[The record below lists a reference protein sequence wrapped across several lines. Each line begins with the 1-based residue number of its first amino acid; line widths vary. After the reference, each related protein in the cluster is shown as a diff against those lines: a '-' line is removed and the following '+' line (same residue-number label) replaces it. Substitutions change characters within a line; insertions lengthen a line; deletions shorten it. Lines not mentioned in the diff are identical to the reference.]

1 MLLCDAPMSGAVFTS
16 NDIRSLSAALNA
28 ISDPGQA
35 PDIFQSIINP
45 THLAPCPNAIQ
56 ARSQGLRR
64 YLVLGAGAGGGLILL
79 LYSMPLLGVLAI
91 SGAWYV
97 FKRLPDNTSALET
110 AKNTAEA
117 GWNTACQDWQAK
129 TGNQSYLKIRSD
141 GLNAIKELAELPDL
155 ETRLIQ
161 ELNHKR
167 HELQLVAFLQKYR
180 IDRAKIRNVGAGR
193 RLQLASYGIET
204 AADITK
210 QRVLAIS
217 GFGNAIANS
226 LVAWRRSVEA
236 KFIFSA
242 AAPIDPKEIA
252 NVKAQILKQKASKVA
267 EVRRLIRQ
275 FDSVVVDIKSRR
287 RPMQHALQARYRALK
302 QAECDFN
309 AAKFAPQV
317 PSPLVIICIILG
329 VALLG
334 GLLLKSV
341 GRLEQQPKSPDISR
355 PILTPKSTPQ
365 EETTA
370 STSESPPKTDK
381 WLSGNATS
389 PQNVLPPPTNP
400 EPNSTNF
407 VGFVPDEPTSPSP
420 PPTPL
425 QMPKDVIISTEPA
438 GELENT
444 QKPSELQ
451 SPSSAKLN
459 PDSREDAKKIQQ
471 RLIEL
476 GYASGVPDGM
486 WGKLSQAALKAF
498 QTASGLPTTG
508 NWDLATENLL
518 FADSAP
524 ANRRSLFK
532 KAEPSGARP
541 FQWPGRLFGEH

>member
-1 MLLCDAPMSGAVFTS
+1 MLV
-16 NDIRSLSAALNA
+16 
-28 ISDPGQA
+28 
-35 PDIFQSIINP
+35 
-45 THLAPCPNAIQ
+45 
-56 ARSQGLRR
+56 
-64 YLVLGAGAGGGLILL
+64 
-79 LYSMPLLGVLAI
+79 
-91 SGAWYV
+91 
-97 FKRLPDNTSALET
+97 
-110 AKNTAEA
+110 
-117 GWNTACQDWQAK
+117 
-129 TGNQSYLKIRSD
+129 
-141 GLNAIKELAELPDL
+141 
-155 ETRLIQ
+155 
-161 ELNHKR
+161 
-167 HELQLVAFLQKYR
+167 
-180 IDRAKIRNVGAGR
+180 AGR

-210 QRVLAIS
+210 QRVLVIP

-236 KFIFSA
+236 KFIFNA

-267 EVRRLIRQ
+267 EVRRFIRQ
-275 FDSVVVDIKSRR
+275 LDSVAVDIKSRR
-287 RPMQHALQARYRALK
+287 RPMQHSLQARYWALK

-317 PSPLVIICIILG
+317 PSPLVIIFIILG

-334 GLLLKSV
+334 GLLKSV
-341 GRLEQQPKSPDISR
+341 GHLEPQPMSPDTSR

-370 STSESPPKTDK
+370 STSQLPPKTDK
-381 WLSGNATS
+381 WLSDNTTS
-389 PQNVLPPPTNP
+389 PQNLVPPPTKP

-407 VGFVPDEPTSPSP
+407 VGFVPAPAPNEPTSPSP

-425 QMPKDVIISTEPA
+425 QMPQDVLISTEPA
-438 GELENT
+438 GELENP

-451 SPSSAKLN
+451 STSSAKLN
-459 PDSREDAKKIQQ
+459 PDSREDAKKIQR
-471 RLIEL
+471 RLVEL

-486 WGKLSQAALKAF
+486 WEPLSQAALKGF

-508 NWDLATENLL
+508 NWDLATESLL

-541 FQWPGRLFGEH
+541 FQWPRRLFGEH